1 MNLLQKLVAWGR
13 VALNWLKHFI
23 TYVWGLIKSYWPKL
37 KELAK
42 SLLTEYGEVILLD
55 GRVPGGAQML
65 QALKESRPEELSSDD
80 IFGLVS
86 LAVNRDGTIGKVS
99 QIDATTQ
106 EEDNYDLL
114 AQQNNGIL
122 RING

>member
-23 TYVWGLIKSYWPKL
+23 KYVWGLIKSYWPKL

-42 SLLTEYGEVILLD
+42 ELLTEYGEVILLD
-55 GRVPGGAQML
+55 GRVSGGAQML
-65 QALKESRPEELSSDD
+65 KALKDARPDEISLDD

-86 LAVNRDGTIGKVS
+86 IAVNRDGTIGKVS
-99 QIDATTQ
+99 EIDATTQ
-106 EEDNYDLL
+106 EEDRYDVMS
-114 AQQNNGIL
+114 QQNNGIL

>member
-23 TYVWGLIKSYWPKL
+23 KYVWGLIKSYWPKL

-55 GRVPGGAQML
+55 GRVSGGAQML
-65 QALKESRPEELSSDD
+65 KALKESRPEEISIDD

-86 LAVNRDGTIGKVS
+86 LAVNSDGTIGKVS

-106 EEDNYDLL
+106 EEDNYDFL